1 MESGPD
7 TNIVETVGSARGGS
21 DIDLFSYGKSIVN
34 LDAKVAHRA
43 LDPVDCRCAGR
54 SRQPLCVVASVFH
67 DDPNKNSPG
76 FLLAAFK

>member
-7 TNIVETVGSARGGS
+7 TVETVGSARGGS

-43 LDPVDCRCAGR
+43 LDFGVRRLPVRR
-54 SRQPLCVVASVFH
+54 
-67 DDPNKNSPG
+67 
-76 FLLAAFK
+76 

>member
-7 TNIVETVGSARGGS
+7 TNTVETVGSARGGS

-43 LDPVDCRCAGR
+43 LDFGVSKQELYGP
-54 SRQPLCVVASVFH
+54 
-67 DDPNKNSPG
+67 
-76 FLLAAFK
+76 